1 MSRGRGLISLLLL
14 AALLAN
20 GAVRAMVS
28 QRRSELIP
36 PPRLQTRLAG
46 FDSFSLGLLLGGL
59 RGPLVMVLWTQ
70 SENLKAQKNLE
81 GFDTMVKLIRL
92 LQPGFDSVHI
102 FQVWNLAYNVSVQMA
117 SLANKYAVMLDAIDY
132 ARSVLAERPD
142 NVNLLVAMADVYF
155 SKLGTSAECRYY
167 IQRVRHETLTP
178 PPPVAPRSDVGRR
191 TRHEQM
197 LDPATGLILPEF
209 LAATRDRPPGLPP
222 DAEYNNGAPLQY
234 LQRYNTIEMG
244 AFPDGLSPLAI
255 GYNYYKQAQV
265 HLAVARV
272 KHQQLTD
279 QVIDSRP
286 AVALRLWTEEQWE
299 RGRSLELSAF
309 GKPVPEAK
317 EEMELPT
324 AQLPLDAVPQD
335 RKAVEDAIFS
345 YNRAVQVGRHALE
358 EYQRHIR
365 AFSTQI
371 GVYESHIDSMNAQIS
386 LLSADRDYLAALL
399 ESDPSRRRALL
410 ASAARQ
416 YQGAIDG
423 YYKMILKYYVEDHVA
438 AAVYPMRPDRPG
450 VRYDKATIEQVP
462 ASQYP
467 QIDAA
472 VKQHLATVGG
482 GVDAHQYDRQE
493 YERYIQRA
501 TTRLGLVGR

>member
-1 MSRGRGLISLLLL
+1 MSRGRGLITVLLL
-14 AALLAN
+14 AGLLAS
-20 GAVRAMVS
+20 GVVRGRVS
-28 QRRSELIP
+28 QRRDTVIP
-36 PPRLQTRLAG
+36 PPRVEKRLAA

-70 SENLKAQKNLE
+70 SENLKAEKNLE

-142 NVNLLVAMADVYF
+142 NVNLTVAMADVYF
-155 SKLGTSAECRYY
+155 SKLGNSAESKYY
-167 IQRVRHETLTP
+167 TQRVRHETLTP
-178 PPPVAPRSDVGRR
+178 PPPVVPRSDVGRR

-197 LDPATGLILPEF
+197 LDPRTGRILPEF
-209 LAATRDRPPGLPP
+209 LAATRGRPDGLPA
-222 DAEYNNGAPLQY
+222 DAEYNTGAQLQY
-234 LQRYNTIEMG
+234 VERYNTDEMG

-255 GYNYYKQAQV
+255 GFNYYKQAQV
-265 HLAVARV
+265 HQAVARV

-286 AVALRLWTEEQWE
+286 AVALRVWMEEQWE
-299 RGRSLELSAF
+299 RGRSRELSAF

-317 EEMELPT
+317 EQMELPT
-324 AQLPLDAVPQD
+324 AQLPLDAAPQD
-335 RKAVEDAIFS
+335 REAVEDAVFS
-345 YNRAVQVGRHALE
+345 YNRAVQIGHHALE

-371 GVYESHIDSMNAQIS
+371 GVYESHIDSMNSQIA
-386 LLSADRDYLAALL
+386 LLSADRDYLSAMV
-399 ESDPSRRRALL
+399 ESDANRRKALL
-410 ASAARQ
+410 ASAGQ
-416 YQGAIDG
+416 EYQQAIDG
-423 YYKMILKYYVEDHVA
+423 YYKILLKYYVEDEVA

-450 VRYDKATIEQVP
+450 TRYDKTTIEQAPP
-462 ASQYP
+462 AQYP

-472 VKQHLATVGG
+472 VKRYLATARQGM
-482 GVDAHQYDRQE
+482 DAHEYDRQE
-493 YERYIQRA
+493 YEQYIQRA
-501 TTRLGLVGR
+501 RIRLELLQR